1 MDGKTHA
8 RQISKKGKTEISAA
22 KGLFEADIRGR
33 NALVSEKKLTQD
45 ILPEKKEDES
55 FDQKFENLAILKKL
69 VHGSFGETYR

>member
-22 KGLFEADIRGR
+22 KRIFEADIRGR
-33 NALVSEKKLTQD
+33 NTLVSEKKLTQD
-45 ILPEKKEDES
+45 ILSEKKEDES

-69 VHGSFGETYR
+69 VHDSFGETYR